1 MDTRPEIEKF
11 DEALET
17 AAEIGAVV
25 VTKAM
30 RVLKCDLKIALK
42 ILMGRTLEKYLK
54 GAKKQVVNDLDEMAE
69 ALKKNIEEQAKQDR
83 EERES
88 NVNVTVVHPGL
99 AHPDDEE
106 PAK

>member
-30 RVLKCDLKIALK
+30 KVLKCDLKIALK
-42 ILMGRTLEKYLK
+42 ILMGRVMEHYLK
-54 GAKKQVVNDLDEMAE
+54 GAKRHVEDGLDEMARNLKE
-69 ALKKNIEEQAKQDR
+69 AIEEQAKMDK

-88 NVNVTVVHPGL
+88 NVNVTIVHPDLGNPS
-99 AHPDDEE
+99 AE
-106 PAK
+106 